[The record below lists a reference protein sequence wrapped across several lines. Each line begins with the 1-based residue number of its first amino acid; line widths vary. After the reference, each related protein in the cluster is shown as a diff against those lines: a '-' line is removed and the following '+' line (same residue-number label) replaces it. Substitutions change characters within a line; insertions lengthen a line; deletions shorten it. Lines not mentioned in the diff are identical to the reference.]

1 MAFKNI
7 MLAYSGEAAFES
19 SLDQA
24 IKLAGYYDGWLT
36 GVMRNGPSIVEQY
49 GLGLS
54 SDLQKKLD
62 EVQNEDVLAAREKFM
77 TAVTQAGLGDR
88 AEFLLPAD
96 LGDLRPS
103 ELARGY
109 DLIVT
114 GFRSEL
120 PYEAHHTSSPNTIA
134 LHSGRPVL
142 VVPPDYAAPSL
153 VGHALLA
160 WDGKRSAARALGEAM
175 TVLEDKGKVTVL
187 TIGRKAPETPVGGGI
202 MRHLERHGIEAS
214 HVHRT
219 AKGKS
224 IAAEIED
231 TADELGVKLIIMGA
245 YEHSKFSQDLL
256 GGVTNEVLK
265 TARVPV
271 FMSH

>member
-7 MLAYSGEAAFES
+7 MLAYCGEAAFES

-24 IKLAGYYDGWLT
+24 IKLTQYYDGWLT
-36 GVMRNGPSIVEQY
+36 GVMRNGRPFTDQY
-49 GLGLS
+49 RLGLN
-54 SDLQKKLD
+54 SDLMKKLD
-62 EVQNEDVLAAREKFM
+62 DVQNEDVFAAVEKFDM
-77 TAVTQAGLGDR
+77 AVKAAGLQDR
-88 AEFLLPAD
+88 AEFLRPAD
-96 LGDLRPS
+96 LGDLKPS
-103 ELARGY
+103 ELARSY
-109 DLIVT
+109 DLVVT
-114 GFRSEL
+114 GFKSEL
-120 PYEAHHTSSPNTIA
+120 AFEEHHTSSPNAIA
-134 LHSGRPVL
+134 LWSGRPVL
-142 VVPPDYAAPSL
+142 VVPPEYKAPSL

-187 TIGRKAPETPVGGGI
+187 TIGRKAPKTPVGGGI
-202 MRHLERHGIEAS
+202 MRHLERHGIEAN
-214 HVHRT
+214 HVHKT
-219 AKGKS
+219 TSGKS
-224 IAAEIED
+224 IAAKIED